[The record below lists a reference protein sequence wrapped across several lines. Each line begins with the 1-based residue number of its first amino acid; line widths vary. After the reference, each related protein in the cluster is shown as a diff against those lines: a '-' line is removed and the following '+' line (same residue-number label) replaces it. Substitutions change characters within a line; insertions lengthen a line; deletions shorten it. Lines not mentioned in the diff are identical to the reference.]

1 MTKEELEGFA
11 VVCIGTDPY
20 GGSFYR
26 VSDENFYQTFVVD
39 EGLIDMVPSPLGGV
53 AYTQLKDYG
62 KFLKKAIKALH
73 KALPVPFEQ

>member
-1 MTKEELEGFA
+1 MTKEEFEGFE
-11 VVCIGTDPY
+11 VGYIGKDPY
-20 GGSFYR
+20 AGDFYR
-26 VSDENFYQTFVVD
+26 VSNETFYQTFVVD
-39 EGLIDMVPSPLGGV
+39 GEMIDIIPSPLGGV